1 MEIPPTFIEA
11 VWGQLILLI
20 TTIVGFVIAYLENQK
35 KKEVI
40 AFFDPVDNTA
50 YVPPEGVEERS
61 WKMSDSTKSFLTCDL
76 NEQDKASALKQVAE
90 AEAAGKVEY
99 TIVLPTWN
107 FQIEY
112 GLIKGS
118 TNYGK

>member
-1 MEIPPTFIEA
+1 MEIPPSFMEA
-11 VWGQLILLI
+11 VWAQLILLI
-20 TTIVGFVIAYLENQK
+20 TTVVGFVIAYIENQK

-40 AFFDPVDNTA
+40 AFFDPKDNTA

-61 WKMSDSTKSFLTCDL
+61 WKMNDETKKFLTCDL
-76 NEQDKASALKQVAE
+76 NAADAESALKQVAE
-90 AEAAGKVEY
+90 AEAAGKIEY
-99 TIVLPTWN
+99 TITLPKWS
-107 FQIEY
+107 FMIEY